1 MVHTKKKKKK
11 KQENEYIKLEGRGLE
26 SFSSLCQERD
36 QIQTQVYLAYMLST
50 VLNLLYWPWARF
62 WTFVKCGAGRSN
74 YQEEIVLFW
83 CSMLIRLKFL
93 QMKPL
98 PVSPKILILIVTLCV
113 LLTKPFAFC
122 CANYLLAPAFLF
134 TNPRHISSLL
144 FHLTVLNL
152 MIS

>member
-1 MVHTKKKKKK
+1 MHLIIFVERINDRWENR
-11 KQENEYIKLEGRGLE
+11 KQRKSNFTGLIKYPA
-26 SFSSLCQERD
+26 
-36 QIQTQVYLAYMLST
+36 IQTQVYLAYMLST

-62 WTFVKCGAGRSN
+62 WSFVKCGAGRSN

-134 TNPRHISSLL
+134 TNPRHISSLS